1 MPEAANYDYEK
12 KVKNLPYRKF
22 LTFFWKIFY
31 YIFTLFQG
39 II

>member
-1 MPEAANYDYEK
+1 MPEAVNYDYEK

-31 YIFTLFQG
+31 YNPPGFTLL
-39 II
+39 